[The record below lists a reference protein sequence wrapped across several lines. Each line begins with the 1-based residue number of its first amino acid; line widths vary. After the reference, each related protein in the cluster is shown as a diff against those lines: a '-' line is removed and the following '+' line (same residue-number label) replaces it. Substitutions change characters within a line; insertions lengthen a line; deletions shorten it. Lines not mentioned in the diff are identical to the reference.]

1 MDKATMTWA
10 ICVWTRLSV
19 SILASTMLLFDPD
32 VIQFR
37 WEGGA
42 LDYHLRLG
50 SYCYKGWGVI
60 INEENVIVEAS

>member
-1 MDKATMTWA
+1 
-10 ICVWTRLSV
+10 
-19 SILASTMLLFDPD
+19 MLLFDPE

-37 WEGGA
+37 REGGA